1 MDAKALHKPA
11 SGALGRRL
19 LIVGIALL
27 VALLSSGLSDYGRIL
42 VATVGFNA
50 IAVLA
55 ISILAGTAGIWS
67 LGHTAFIALGAYFC
81 ANLAAMNVPIEV
93 IVPVVAVLAGAV
105 GYLLGLSAGRFS
117 ILYFGLLTMAVALT
131 GLELVGRLMA
141 FTGGD
146 QGMPMGPARSLLAG
160 GSLGSSE
167 ALWLTLVL
175 AVVVFIAAD
184 IVIKGPIG
192 RRWRAVK
199 SHRMASMSLGLVPA
213 RENALAFSFSAAIA
227 AIGGVAGAV
236 TIGYLE
242 PETYNLDHG
251 VMLIAATVIGG
262 ISSFVGAVVGA
273 GFVVAV
279 PEFARGLRD
288 ASSFALGLGM
298 IAVLLFLPR
307 GIVPSLL
314 QLLLRRTKS
323 PKTEPAS
330 ATTARHA
337 REVDD
342 ATSQRIAALATELM
356 PRSSHALVIE
366 ELSVEFGGLKA
377 LQNVSLRVE
386 PGSAVGLIGPNGAG
400 KTTLLNALSGYVL
413 PSCCKA
419 IQLGDEE
426 LTAHPPHRRLQLGFG
441 RTFQHAELFGE
452 LTIREMI
459 ALAASM
465 RNRSAG
471 SGAPTIDAHALTERI
486 LGGLGLLEV
495 AEQFPEALPF
505 GIQKVADIGRILA
518 MGPSVV
524 ALDEPFSGL
533 DGDETREL
541 RAILR
546 GMKAAGVSILI
557 IDHAVQEVLSIA
569 DHVVVLDFGEVI
581 AAGSPREIQNHEAVQ
596 RAYFGSAP
604 SSEPVPQA
612 TLQEVP
618 SV

>member
-1 MDAKALHKPA
+1 MAT
-11 SGALGRRL
+11 
-19 LIVGIALL
+19 
-27 VALLSSGLSDYGRIL
+27 GLTDYGRIL

-81 ANLAAMNVPIEV
+81 ANLAAMNVPVEV
-93 IVPVVAVLAGAV
+93 IVPVVAVLAAAV

-131 GLELVGRLMA
+131 GLEVVGRLMA

-146 QGMPMGPARSLLAG
+146 QGMPMGPMHSWLLGRSI
-160 GSLGSSE
+160 GSSD
-167 ALWLTLVL
+167 ALWLTLAL
-175 AVVVFIAAD
+175 AVIVFIASD
-184 IVIKGPIG
+184 VVIKGAIG

-199 SHRMASMSLGLVPA
+199 SHRMASTSLGLVPA

-227 AIGGVAGAV
+227 AIAGVAGAV

-262 ISSFVGAVVGA
+262 ISSFLGAVVGA
-273 GFVVAV
+273 GFVVFV

-288 ASSFALGLGM
+288 ASAFALGLGM
-298 IAVLLFLPR
+298 IIVLLFLPR

-314 QLLLRRTKS
+314 QLLTGKSKS
-323 PKTEPAS
+323 PQAQGGS
-330 ATTARHA
+330 SNGADHARH
-337 REVDD
+337 VDE
-342 ATSQRIAALATELM
+342 ATSRRIAALAAELM
-356 PRSSHALVIE
+356 PRSSSALAIDG
-366 ELSVEFGGLKA
+366 LCVEFGGLKA
-377 LQNVSLRVE
+377 LQDVSLRVE

-413 PSCCKA
+413 PSSCRAMK
-419 IQLGDEE
+419 LGTEE
-426 LTAHPPHRRLQLGFG
+426 LTAHPAHRRLQLGFG

-452 LTIREMI
+452 LTIREMVL
-459 ALAASM
+459 LAATM
-465 RNRSAG
+465 RKRASSTDVSPVEA
-471 SGAPTIDAHALTERI
+471 SVLTERI
-486 LGGLGLLEV
+486 LGELGLLDV

-546 GMKAAGVSILI
+546 GMKSAGVSILI
-557 IDHAVQEVLSIA
+557 IDHAVQEVLSIS
-569 DHVVVLDFGEVI
+569 DHVVVLDFGQVI
-581 AAGSPREIQNHEAVQ
+581 ATGSPREIQSHPEVQ

-604 SSEPVPQA
+604 LVTAAVES
-612 TLQEVP
+612 TTYEVQ
-618 SV
+618 SA